1 MAMGSLVVPQDRLSI
16 ALGNPSKV
24 DPRPTP
30 SAMARKIHKVR
41 YRSRNDRRSRLG
53 CAVILIPR
61 STGDTPAGG
70 IDHLFAVFLAKALR
84 WSAGRRSRTSS
95 DGRQSFTPS
104 GETTSGRLMRIGCSI
119 IASINCASVK
129 IGRAHV

>member
-1 MAMGSLVVPQDRLSI
+1 MAMGRLVVRQDRLSI

-53 CAVILIPR
+53 
-61 STGDTPAGG
+61 
-70 IDHLFAVFLAKALR
+70 
-84 WSAGRRSRTSS
+84 
-95 DGRQSFTPS
+95 
-104 GETTSGRLMRIGCSI
+104 
-119 IASINCASVK
+119 
-129 IGRAHV
+129 

>member
-1 MAMGSLVVPQDRLSI
+1 MAMGRLVVPQDRLSI

-70 IDHLFAVFLAKALR
+70 IDHLFAVFLGEGAAL
-84 WSAGRRSRTSS
+84 
-95 DGRQSFTPS
+95 
-104 GETTSGRLMRIGCSI
+104 E
-119 IASINCASVK
+119 
-129 IGRAHV
+129 IGRASCRERVCQYV

>member
-1 MAMGSLVVPQDRLSI
+1 MAMGRLVVPQDRLSI

-70 IDHLFAVFLAKALR
+70 IDHLDRKSVVQGKSVSVRVDLG
-84 WSAGRRSRTSS
+84 GRR
-95 DGRQSFTPS
+95 
-104 GETTSGRLMRIGCSI
+104 I
-119 IASINCASVK
+119 IK
-129 IGRAHV
+129 KK

>member
-1 MAMGSLVVPQDRLSI
+1 MAMGRLVVPQDRLSI

-70 IDHLFAVFLAKALR
+70 IDHL
-84 WSAGRRSRTSS
+84 RSEEHTSEL
-95 DGRQSFTPS
+95 QS
-104 GETTSGRLMRIGCSI
+104 LMRISSAVSCLKK
-119 IASINCASVK
+119 K
-129 IGRAHV
+129 ITTKT